1 MSLMTK
7 KELAISLKKLMG
19 KKPLAKITVKDL
31 VTDCGVNRQTFY
43 YHFRDIYNLLG
54 WVYKTE
60 ALGVLERYQ
69 TYETWQQGFV
79 HVFNYVVENKAF
91 CMNSLNSLGR
101 DYLLTF
107 LYKIIFDSTMVVIN
121 DIAKN
126 YNASEEDKQFIGNFY
141 TYAFV
146 ALVIEWMKKGM
157 KEKPEDIID
166 RLNKLMEGNVGRA
179 LERFEQK

>member
-7 KELAISLKKLMG
+7 RELAGSLKKLMG

-60 ALGVLERYQ
+60 ALEVLNRYQ
-69 TYETWQQGFV
+69 THETWQQGFL
-79 HVFNYVVENKAF
+79 HVFNYILANQAF

-126 YNASEEDKQFIGNFY
+126 YDASEEDKEFIGNFY

-166 RLNKLMEGNVGRA
+166 RLSKLMEGNVGRA
-179 LERFEQK
+179 LERYEQK